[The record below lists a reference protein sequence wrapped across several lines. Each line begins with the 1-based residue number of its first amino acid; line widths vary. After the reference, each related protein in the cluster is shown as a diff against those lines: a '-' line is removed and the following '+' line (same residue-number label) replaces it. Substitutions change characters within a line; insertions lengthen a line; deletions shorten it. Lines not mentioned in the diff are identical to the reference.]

1 MRLQIA
7 RHHNGV
13 GDWAMV
19 LAALRWLRKQHPD
32 VDLIIDFR
40 NAPHIVQ
47 EAFAASD
54 LIFQDARTCTDRPD
68 VSIGHLVY
76 PLRGVEPYMTGIA
89 RMVSE
94 VTGRQVVPDRNDL
107 PFAKIERPAS
117 DSRAFSIVGHGK
129 GITRGGKEWGK
140 ENFVV
145 LSQLLLEL
153 GYELRQVG
161 GARDF
166 PLPGATHCLG
176 GTFAAA
182 AAALMSTHAF
192 IGIENGLMVLAGFLR
207 VPLVT
212 IYDGA
217 AGADRI
223 DFDQHLKIAEHAS
236 PRSVLNQ
243 ITQWLR

>member
-13 GDWAMV
+13 GDWIMV

-32 VDLIIDFR
+32 VELVIDFR

-54 LIFQDARTCTDRPD
+54 LIFEDARTCTDRPD

-76 PLRGVEPYMTGIA
+76 PLRGAEPYMTGIA
-89 RMVSE
+89 RMLSD
-94 VTGRQVVPDRNDL
+94 VTGRRIEPDRNDL
-107 PFAKIERPAS
+107 PFAKIARPVPDA
-117 DSRAFSIVGHGK
+117 RAFSIVGHGK
-129 GITRGGKEWGK
+129 GITRGGKEWGR
-140 ENFVV
+140 ENFTA
-145 LSQLLLEL
+145 LSVLLLEL

-166 PLPGATHCLG
+166 PLPGAAHCLG

-182 AAALMSTHAF
+182 ASLLLSTRAF

-207 VPLVT
+207 MPLVT

-217 AGADRI
+217 PGAERI
-223 DFDQHLKIAEHAS
+223 DFDRHLKITPHAS
-236 PRSVLNQ
+236 PRAVLNE
-243 ITQWLR
+243 ITQWLP